1 MTVGVLALQGNFSKH
16 LEKLHALDCTS
27 LLVKYPQQ
35 LQEVDGLVL
44 PGGESTCMTLLME
57 KTGFHSAISE
67 FAKEKSV
74 FGTFWTFP

>member
-44 PGGESTCMTLLME
+44 PGGESTCMIRIRKGKIGLWNMRRINSHGIRT
-57 KTGFHSAISE
+57 K
-67 FAKEKSV
+67 
-74 FGTFWTFP
+74 